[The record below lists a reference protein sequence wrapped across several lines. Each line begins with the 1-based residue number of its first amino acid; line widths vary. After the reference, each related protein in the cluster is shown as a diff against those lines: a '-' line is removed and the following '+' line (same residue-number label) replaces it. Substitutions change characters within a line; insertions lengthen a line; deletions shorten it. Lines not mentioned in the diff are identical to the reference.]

1 MRRVLYPQIDP
12 LEHGMLD
19 VGDGHSI
26 YWEVSGNPH
35 GMPIVF
41 LHGGPGAG
49 CTPEHRRFF
58 DPSFYRIILFD
69 QRGCG
74 RSTPH
79 AEIESNTTWHLV
91 SDMERLRVH
100 LAIDTWMVF
109 GGSWGSALALAYAQ
123 THPASTA
130 ALILRGVF
138 TLRKAE
144 LAWYYQDG
152 ASWVFP
158 EYWEEF
164 IAPIPVD
171 ERRNLIEA
179 YRRRLIHPDREVQL
193 QAAKIWSVWE
203 GRTIHLK
210 PSDATSAG
218 FEDEDFAMAF
228 ARIENHYFTNG
239 GFFEEGQ
246 LIRDMDRL
254 EGIPGVIV
262 QGRYD
267 MVTPCRTAW
276 EVSRRWAGSQVHIV
290 DAAGHAA
297 DEPGIMSALIE
308 ATDRFRSD
316 PVLQAE

>member
-1 MRRVLYPQIDP
+1 MRRALYPQIDP
-12 LEHGMLD
+12 LEQGMLD

-35 GMPIVF
+35 GMPVVF

-49 CTPEHRRFF
+49 STPEHRRFF
-58 DPSFYRIILFD
+58 DPSLYRIILFD

-79 AEIESNTTWHLV
+79 AEIEANTTWHLV
-91 SDMERLRVH
+91 ADMERLRVH
-100 LAIDTWMVF
+100 LEIDTWMVF

-123 THPASTA
+123 AQPVPTA

-138 TLRKAE
+138 TLRRAE
-144 LAWYYQDG
+144 LDWYYQDG
-152 ASWVFP
+152 ASWIFP

-164 IAPIPVD
+164 VVPIPVD

-179 YRRRLIHPDREVQL
+179 YRRRLTHPDREVQL
-193 QAAKIWSVWE
+193 QAAKVWSVWE

-210 PSDATSAG
+210 PNEAISAD
-218 FEDEDFAMAF
+218 FEDDDFAMAF
-228 ARIENHYFTNG
+228 ARIENHFFTNG
-239 GFFEEGQ
+239 GFLEEGQ
-246 LIRDMDRL
+246 LIRDVDRL

-276 EVSRRWAGSQVHIV
+276 EVSRRWAASQLHIV
-290 DAAGHAA
+290 EEAGHAA
-297 DEPGIMSALIE
+297 DEPGIISALIE

-316 PVLQAE
+316 SGLQAE